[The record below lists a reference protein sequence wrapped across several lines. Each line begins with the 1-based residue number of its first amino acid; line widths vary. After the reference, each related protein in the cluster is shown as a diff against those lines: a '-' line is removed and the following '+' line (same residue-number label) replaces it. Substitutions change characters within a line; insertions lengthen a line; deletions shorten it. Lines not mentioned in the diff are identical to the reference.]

1 MRRNKKR
8 KFWRNRR
15 GQGLTEYAM
24 LIALVS
30 LGLVLLLGRFRN
42 AIGNT
47 VKNSTA
53 MMQAVSNIQQ
63 EGGNASSAAA
73 GGGLAGFLSSLLGAA
88 TAGLTAASTSLA
100 GTGAPASPVST
111 GLAGLASF
119 LSGLGI

>member
-100 GTGAPASPVST
+100 GTGAPASPIST

>member
-1 MRRNKKR
+1 
-8 KFWRNRR
+8 
-15 GQGLTEYAM
+15 M

-100 GTGAPASPVST
+100 GTGAPASPIST